1 MDADVEASSEIDEIL
16 QQIAELDKWREIF
29 NSRGYARAFSTF
41 AAQPPSMLE
50 LPQSYVISQSDESM
64 LVPAWLQSS
73 QQTQTGEE
81 VCVFATTL
89 PLHLTGHITNV
100 MCETEFTCSGRV
112 HVKAIM
118 TDYQD
123 LLQTIKSLQHSRLSY
138 IELLQEE
145 VKRNQDRPSE
155 KIKSEEDSDDS
166 SRPATSSHHI
176 SAQNDQFTAPY
187 SIPQTLTVSPS
198 LGGQPLSPELA
209 VSLRKI
215 LFGNTFH
222 IFSYEW
228 KKSFF
233 KFREPFSDMAYALET
248 ERVGG
253 ACAVQMVVQAHIIKY
268 LLFNRPENSD
278 CTMQSMVTLGEKEQR
293 KALAAALT
301 DILWTAGEE
310 QTATVCLV
318 TSECCFTPHMDY
330 KLDNFTERLQLFT
343 FKKKE
348 DIRSFICE
356 HIQCAL
362 LNLLLTGRAAP
373 HVFNG
378 TSLNDE
384 QDKALAQA
392 LHGVLTRSHVG
403 YLLWNREQVNH
414 AQLPVVGSMLKTPK
428 LPIWVCNIN
437 GTYSVLFSPN
447 RSLLSDWKME
457 HLFQL
462 YFYNGQPTQLKTTML
477 TIDTHSHHWE
487 AENNDIQGDPE
498 KKFPSVEMTIRT
510 KWEGAVIGWNGTVPF
525 F

>member
-1 MDADVEASSEIDEIL
+1 MQSANQMRVCL
-16 QQIAELDKWREIF
+16 CL
-29 NSRGYARAFSTF
+29 RGCNPLNKHR
-41 AAQPPSMLE
+41 LE
-50 LPQSYVISQSDESM
+50 K
-64 LVPAWLQSS
+64 
-73 QQTQTGEE
+73 
-81 VCVFATTL
+81 
-89 PLHLTGHITNV
+89 
-100 MCETEFTCSGRV
+100 SGRV

-278 CTMQSMVTLGEKEQR
+278 CTMQRFFFDVVYYQR
-293 KALAAALT
+293 
-301 DILWTAGEE
+301 
-310 QTATVCLV
+310 
-318 TSECCFTPHMDY
+318 
-330 KLDNFTERLQLFT
+330 
-343 FKKKE
+343 
-348 DIRSFICE
+348 
-356 HIQCAL
+356 
-362 LNLLLTGRAAP
+362 LN
-373 HVFNG
+373 
-378 TSLNDE
+378 
-384 QDKALAQA
+384 
-392 LHGVLTRSHVG
+392 
-403 YLLWNREQVNH
+403 
-414 AQLPVVGSMLKTPK
+414 
-428 LPIWVCNIN
+428 
-437 GTYSVLFSPN
+437 
-447 RSLLSDWKME
+447 
-457 HLFQL
+457 
-462 YFYNGQPTQLKTTML
+462 
-477 TIDTHSHHWE
+477 
-487 AENNDIQGDPE
+487 
-498 KKFPSVEMTIRT
+498 
-510 KWEGAVIGWNGTVPF
+510 
-525 F
+525 

>member
-1 MDADVEASSEIDEIL
+1 
-16 QQIAELDKWREIF
+16 
-29 NSRGYARAFSTF
+29 
-41 AAQPPSMLE
+41 
-50 LPQSYVISQSDESM
+50 
-64 LVPAWLQSS
+64 
-73 QQTQTGEE
+73 
-81 VCVFATTL
+81 
-89 PLHLTGHITNV
+89 
-100 MCETEFTCSGRV
+100 MCESEYTCSSRV

-118 TDYQD
+118 TAYQD

-145 VKRNQDRPSE
+145 VKRNQNRPSE

-166 SRPATSSHHI
+166 SRPATSAHHI
-176 SAQNDQFTAPY
+176 GAQNEQFTAPY
-187 SIPQTLTVSPS
+187 SIPRTLTVSPS

-209 VSLRKI
+209 VSLRNI

-222 IFSYEW
+222 IFNYEW

-233 KFREPFSDMAYALET
+233 KFREPFSDMSYALET

-253 ACAVQMVVQAHIIKY
+253 ACAIQMVVQAYIIKY
-268 LLFNRPENSD
+268 LLFNRPMNSE
-278 CTMQSMVTLGEKEQR
+278 CTMQSMVTVGEKEQR

-318 TSECCFTPHMDY
+318 TSERCFTPHMDY

-343 FKKKE
+343 FKKK
-348 DIRSFICE
+348 DDVRSFICE
-356 HIQCAL
+356 HIQCFKEEGSHGIILFLYSLIFSRTIDRIRADFDCTTTHLLHVSLGNSVCRQAL
-362 LNLLLTGRAAP
+362 LNLLLTGRATP

-384 QDKALAQA
+384 QDEALAQP

-403 YLLWNREQVNH
+403 YLLWNREQVHH
-414 AQLPVVGSMLKTPK
+414 AQLPLVGSMLKTPK

-457 HLFQL
+457 HLFHL
-462 YFYNGQPTQLKTTML
+462 YFYNGQPTQLNTTML

-498 KKFPSVEMTIRT
+498 KKFPSVEITIRT
-510 KWEGAVIGWNGTVPF
+510 KWEGSVIDWNGTVPF

>member
-1 MDADVEASSEIDEIL
+1 MSFFPWHAV
-16 QQIAELDKWREIF
+16 
-29 NSRGYARAFSTF
+29 
-41 AAQPPSMLE
+41 
-50 LPQSYVISQSDESM
+50 SQSDESM
-64 LVPAWLQSS
+64 WLPAWLQSS
-73 QQTQTGEE
+73 QQTLYHRLEE
-81 VCVFATTL
+81 
-89 PLHLTGHITNV
+89 
-100 MCETEFTCSGRV
+100 RV

-123 LLQTIKSLQHSRLSY
+123 LLRTIKSLQHSRLSY

-166 SRPATSSHHI
+166 SRPATSAHHI
-176 SAQNDQFTAPY
+176 STQNEQFTAPY

-209 VSLRKI
+209 VSLRNI

-222 IFSYEW
+222 IFNYEW

-248 ERVGG
+248 ERLGG
-253 ACAVQMVVQAHIIKY
+253 ACAIQMVVQAHIIKY
-268 LLFNRPENSD
+268 LLFNRSVNSEF
-278 CTMQSMVTLGEKEQR
+278 TMQSMVMVGENEQK
-293 KALAAALT
+293 KALAAALS

-318 TSECCFTPHMDY
+318 TSERCFTPHMDY
-330 KLDNFTERLQLFT
+330 KLDNFTERLHIFT
-343 FKKKE
+343 FKKK
-348 DIRSFICE
+348 DDVRSFIWE
-356 HIQCAL
+356 HIQCFKEEGSHGIILFLYSLIFSRTIDRIRADFDSTTTHLLHLSLGNFVCRQAL
-362 LNLLLTGRAAP
+362 LNLLLTGHATP
-373 HVFNG
+373 QVFNG

-384 QDKALAQA
+384 QHKALAQP

-414 AQLPVVGSMLKTPK
+414 AQLPLVGSMLKTPR

-462 YFYNGQPTQLKTTML
+462 YFYNGHPTQLSTTML

-510 KWEGAVIGWNGTVPF
+510 KWEGAVIDWNGTVPF